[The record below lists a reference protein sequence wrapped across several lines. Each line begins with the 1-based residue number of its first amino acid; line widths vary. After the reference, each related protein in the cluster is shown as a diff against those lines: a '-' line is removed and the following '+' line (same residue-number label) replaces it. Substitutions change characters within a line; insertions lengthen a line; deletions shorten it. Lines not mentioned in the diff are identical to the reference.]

1 MVSGLHLITP
11 KEFNHPQ
18 KNHLGEFTEQHNRV
32 TTIQQNLLI
41 SLIKSEQLLL
51 VITTPDLVN
60 TIQILLDKLIT

>member
-41 SLIKSEQLLL
+41 SLIKSEQLLF
-51 VITTPDLVN
+51 VITTLVN